1 MRIAI
6 GGIAHET
13 NTFCTGLTTMEAFT
27 ERESGT
33 GAEITA
39 RHQGVRSYIGG
50 MLDAAADLGIKVVPT
65 FYASATPSGTISRAT
80 FDSLLERLLSGIRAA
95 MPVDAVALALHG
107 AGVAEGADDI
117 ESVIL
122 TRVREL
128 VGEDTPIVVTLD
140 LHGNMTQEMLAHA
153 DALFGVHLYP
163 HTDAYERG
171 REAVEL
177 IPRLLSGEVKP
188 AMHLTM
194 LPMMIPTSTTNLPP
208 ASEVNARCWEWERR
222 EGVLDCA
229 FFHGFPTTDI
239 PRPTVSVLAM
249 TNNDPALAREI
260 ANDVAGFI
268 WEIQER
274 FRPVITPP
282 EEAIRQALAAE
293 GRPVVINDTAD
304 NPGGGAPGDAT
315 HLLRAMLEANLQDAC
330 FGYITD
336 SETAAQAHAAGV
348 GATIQVRLGGKTEP

>member
-1 MRIAI
+1 
-6 GGIAHET
+6 
-13 NTFCTGLTTMEAFT
+13 
-27 ERESGT
+27 
-33 GAEITA
+33 
-39 RHQGVRSYIGG
+39 
-50 MLDAAADLGIKVVPT
+50 
-65 FYASATPSGTISRAT
+65 
-80 FDSLLERLLSGIRAA
+80 
-95 MPVDAVALALHG
+95 
-107 AGVAEGADDI
+107 
-117 ESVIL
+117 
-122 TRVREL
+122 
-128 VGEDTPIVVTLD
+128 
-140 LHGNMTQEMLAHA
+140 
-153 DALFGVHLYP
+153 GVHLYP

-249 TNNDPALAREI
+249 TDDDPALAREI

-315 HLLRAMLEANLQDAC
+315 HLLRAMLEAGLDDAC

-336 SETAAQAHAAGV
+336 PETAAQAHAAGV
-348 GATIQVRLGGKTEP
+348 GATIQVRLGGKTEPLHGEPIEAEAYVKSLSDGRFIQQSPMGRGARVDLGQMARLRIGGVDVIVGTVRTQTLDPELFLLNGIDVTRCKIVALKSSNHFRAGFEPIAHQIIRADTPGLVSVDLTSFPFQRLAHPVWPHDEPVWEPE